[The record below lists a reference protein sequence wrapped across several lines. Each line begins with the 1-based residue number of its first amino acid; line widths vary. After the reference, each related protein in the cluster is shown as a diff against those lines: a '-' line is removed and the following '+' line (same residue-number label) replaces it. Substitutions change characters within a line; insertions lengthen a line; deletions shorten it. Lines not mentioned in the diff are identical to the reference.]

1 VTYTLIGADGE
12 AYRSTAPG
20 TLGGHRRSKGYGRLD
35 CRTALRWIEKG
46 HYVSHRV
53 FFADEATAL
62 AAGYRPC
69 AVCLPDRYA
78 AWKACEM
85 TVRLVPRAPFDGRHL
100 LGYLAAR
107 AIPGVET
114 VSPSGFSRPL
124 SLPGGPASMAL
135 RLGRRE
141 VEATLRVSERRDI
154 HEAVRRSRW
163 LLDLDADPAAVAA
176 VLGDDPLLAPLVS
189 ARPGLRS
196 PGAADGAELAVR
208 AVVGQQISIAG
219 ARTLL
224 GRLAAAHGAPYAGTR
239 LFPTSEHLV
248 EVDPETLPMPRSRA
262 RTLGALA
269 RGLSKG
275 ELELRPGADRER
287 ARARLLAI
295 PGIGPW
301 TADYIALRALGDPD
315 VFLATD
321 LGVRRALERLGG
333 DAGAP
338 GRWRPFRSYATH
350 HLWAAAGGRGRARGR
365 QREDWPGHP
374 PNDLL

>member
-1 VTYTLIGADGE
+1 MTYKLLGADGRP
-12 AYRSTAPG
+12 YSSTTPG

-35 CRTALRWIEKG
+35 CPTALRWIEKG

-69 AVCLPDRYA
+69 AVCLPERYA

-85 TVRLVPRAPFDGRHL
+85 TVRLIPRPPFDGGHL
-100 LGYLAAR
+100 LGFLAAR

-114 VSPSGFSRPL
+114 ASPSAFTRPL
-124 SLPGGPASMAL
+124 SLPGGPASIAL
-135 RLGRRE
+135 RLRRRE
-141 VEATLRVSERRDI
+141 VEAAVRVSDRRDI

-163 LLDLDADPAAVAA
+163 LLDLDADPTAIAAA
-176 VLGDDPLLAPLVS
+176 LGDDPLLAPLVS

-208 AVVGQQISIAG
+208 AVVGQQVSVAG

-224 GRLAAAHGAPYAGTR
+224 GRLADAHGAPYAGAR
-239 LFPTSEHLV
+239 LFPTSERLAA
-248 EVDPETLPMPRSRA
+248 VDPETLPMPRARA

-269 RGLSKG
+269 RTLSEG
-275 ELELRPGADRER
+275 DLDLCPGADGER
-287 ARARLLAI
+287 TKARLLAI

-315 VFLATD
+315 VFLASD

-333 DAGAP
+333 DARAAE
-338 GRWRPFRSYATH
+338 RWRPFRSYATH
-350 HLWAAAGGRGRARGR
+350 HLWAAAGGPRSARKPAG
-365 QREDWPGHP
+365 
-374 PNDLL
+374 

>member
-1 VTYTLIGADGE
+1 VTYTLVGADGRP
-12 AYRSTAPG
+12 YSSTAPG

-35 CRTALRWIEKG
+35 CPTALRWIAKG
-46 HYVSHRV
+46 HYASHRV

-69 AVCLPDRYA
+69 AVCLPERYA
-78 AWKACEM
+78 AWKGCEM
-85 TVRLVPRAPFDGRHL
+85 TVRLIPRPPFDGGHL

-114 VSPSGFSRPL
+114 ASPTGFRRAL
-124 SLPGGPASMAL
+124 SLPGGPASIAL
-135 RLGRRE
+135 RLGTRE
-141 VEATLRVSERRDI
+141 VEAAVQVSDRRDI
-154 HEAVRRSRW
+154 HEAVRRIRW
-163 LLDLDADPAAVAA
+163 LLDLDADPAAIAA

-224 GRLAAAHGAPYAGTR
+224 ARVAQAHGAPFAGTR
-239 LFPTSEHLV
+239 VFPTSERLAA
-248 EVDPETLPMPRSRA
+248 VDPETLPMPRARA
-262 RTLGALA
+262 RTLSALA
-269 RGLSKG
+269 RTLSEG
-275 ELELRPGADRER
+275 ELELRPGADGER
-287 ARARLLAI
+287 VRARLLAI

-301 TADYIALRALGDPD
+301 TAGYIALRALGDPD
-315 VFLATD
+315 VFLAAD

-333 DAGAP
+333 DAGPAE
-338 GRWRPFRSYATH
+338 RWRPFRSYATH
-350 HLWAAAGGRGRARGR
+350 HLWTAAGGAAVR
-365 QREDWPGHP
+365 
-374 PNDLL
+374 

>member
-1 VTYTLIGADGE
+1 VTYTLIGADGRP
-12 AYRSTAPG
+12 YSSTARG

-35 CRTALRWIEKG
+35 CPTALRWIAKG

-53 FFADEATAL
+53 FFADEAIAL

-69 AVCLPDRYA
+69 GVCLPERYA

-85 TVRLVPRAPFDGRHL
+85 TVRLVPRPPFDGGQL

-124 SLPGGPASMAL
+124 SMPGGPASIAL
-135 RLGRRE
+135 RPEVGE
-141 VEATLRVSERRDI
+141 VEAAVQVSDRRDI

-163 LLDLDADPAAVAA
+163 LLDLDADPTAIAA
-176 VLGDDPLLAPLVS
+176 VLGEDPLLAPLVS

-208 AVVGQQISIAG
+208 AVAGQQISIAG

-224 GRLAAAHGAPYAGTR
+224 GRLAEAHGTPFAGAR
-239 LFPTSEHLV
+239 LFPTSERLAA
-248 EVDPETLPMPRSRA
+248 VDPETLPMPRARA
-262 RTLGALA
+262 RTLSALA
-269 RGLSKG
+269 RALSEG
-275 ELELRPGADRER
+275 ELELRPGADGER
-287 ARARLLAI
+287 VRARLLEI

-301 TADYIALRALGDPD
+301 TSDYIALRALGDPD
-315 VFLATD
+315 VFLAGD

-333 DAGAP
+333 DAGAAE
-338 GRWRPFRSYATH
+338 RWRPFRSYATH
-350 HLWAAAGGRGRARGR
+350 HLWAAAGGAGPAR
-365 QREDWPGHP
+365 PGS
-374 PNDLL
+374 